1 MKKALTIIV
10 ALLVAATLTV
20 SVFAEEGGSV
30 LYYYVDCGDPTPDT
44 VSEGD
49 ALGVYQSV
57 SDQFYG
63 ADAVTGKTW
72 GVVDEAVYTDNATAE
87 GDSRVETTWSWVN
100 PSEAKL
106 DSFRFCKDMKE
117 NGLDR
122 VLTYKFEVPN
132 GTYEIEVGLSDPWWC
147 AGLATVTVD
156 GGNAWVA
163 DAAGFWGGST
173 TATVTAEVTDGV
185 LDVVVTAVGGE
196 MNADGT
202 PRQVDTLCM
211 TYITVTGDEV
221 TDAPAGGTDEPAD
234 QPTNAPQTGIA
245 TAALAVL
252 AAASAGYVISKKH

>member
-1 MKKALTIIV
+1 MKKVLTVIV
-10 ALLVAATLTV
+10 ALVVAATLTV
-20 SVFAEEGGSV
+20 SVFAEEGNSV
-30 LYYYVDCGDPTPDT
+30 LYYFVDCGDPTPDT

-49 ALGVYQSV
+49 TLGIYQSV

-63 ADAVTGKTW
+63 EDAATGRTW
-72 GVVDEAVYTDNATAE
+72 GVVDEAVYTENAASS
-87 GDSRVETTWSWVN
+87 GDSRVETTWTWVN

-122 VLTYKFEVPN
+122 ELTYRFEVPN

-202 PRQVDTLCM
+202 PRQVDTICM
-211 TYITVTGDEV
+211 TYITVTGEEV
-221 TDAPAGGTDEPAD
+221 SDAPADGTDEPE
-234 QPTNAPQTGIA
+234 NAPQTGFA
-245 TAALAVL
+245 TVALAVL
-252 AAASAGYVISKKH
+252 AAVSAGYVLSKKH